1 MTSEKEKIRKIDEI
15 PSEFGDKEIEYAYD
29 KLVKKLVEQKK

>member
-1 MTSEKEKIRKIDEI
+1 MKDEKEKIRKIDEI

-29 KLVKKLVEQKK
+29 KLLIKKIEEEK